1 MCKSI
6 DLALVARSK
15 ERETNSRK
23 IFRDYD
29 FLRGHYL
36 DNDTGEI
43 LNHKGM
49 VVRQM
54 AILPL
59 RF

>member
-36 DNDTGEI
+36 DNDTGG
-43 LNHKGM
+43 NFKSQGYGG
-49 VVRQM
+49 
-54 AILPL
+54 
-59 RF
+59 